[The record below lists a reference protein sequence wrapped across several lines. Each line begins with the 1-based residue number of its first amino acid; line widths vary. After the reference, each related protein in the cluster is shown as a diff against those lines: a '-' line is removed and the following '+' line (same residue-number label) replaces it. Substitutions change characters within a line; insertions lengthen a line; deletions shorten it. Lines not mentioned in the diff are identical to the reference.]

1 MLVKDILKNCENR
14 MHKAVETVRHELVK
28 VRTGKATTAL
38 LDTVKVEAYGNAM
51 PINQV
56 GSVSVVDA
64 HMLAVTPWDQSMV
77 KPIEQ
82 AIIAANL
89 GLNPSIDGKIVR
101 VPIPALNEE
110 RRKELVKLV
119 KKFGEEGKIAI
130 RNVRRDENEHLKK
143 SEKEEH
149 FSEDERKRGEQ
160 EVQKYTDKFI
170 KEIDQLLAHK
180 EKEIMEV

>member
-1 MLVKDILKNCENR
+1 

-28 VRTGKATTAL
+28 VRTGKATTVL
-38 LDTVKVEAYGNAM
+38 LDTVKIDAYGTLM

-64 HMLAVTPWDQSMV
+64 HMLTVTPWDQSMV

-82 AIIAANL
+82 GIIAANL

-101 VPIPALNEE
+101 VPIPTLNEE

-119 KKFGEEGKIAI
+119 KKFGEEGKVAI
-130 RNVRRDENEHLKK
+130 RNVRRDENEQLKK
-143 SEKEEH
+143 SEKDEH
-149 FSEDERKRGEQ
+149 FSEDERKRGEH
-160 EVQKYTDKFI
+160 EVQKLTDRFI
-170 KEIDQLLAHK
+170 KEIDALLVLK

>member
-1 MLVKDILKNCENR
+1 MQVKDILKNCETR
-14 MHKAVETVRHELVK
+14 MQKAVDNVRHELVRI
-28 VRTGKATTAL
+28 RTGKATTAL
-38 LDTVKVEAYGNAM
+38 LDTVKVEAYGSLM
-51 PINQV
+51 PLNQV
-56 GSVSVVDA
+56 GSIAVLDA
-64 HMLAVTPWDQSMV
+64 HMLTVTPWDQSML

-101 VPIPALNEE
+101 VPIPPLNEE

-119 KKFGEEGKIAI
+119 KKFGEEGKIAV
-130 RNVRRDENEHLKK
+130 RNIRRDENEQLKK

-160 EVQKYTDKFI
+160 EVQKLTDKYI
-170 KEIDQLLAHK
+170 KEIDTLLSLK

>member
-1 MLVKDILKNCENR
+1 ML
-14 MHKAVETVRHELVK
+14 T
-28 VRTGKATTAL
+28 
-38 LDTVKVEAYGNAM
+38 
-51 PINQV
+51 
-56 GSVSVVDA
+56 
-64 HMLAVTPWDQSMV
+64 VTPWDQSMV

-110 RRKELVKLV
+110 RRRELVKLV
-119 KKFGEEGKIAI
+119 KKFGEEGRIAI
-130 RNVRRDENEHLKK
+130 RNIRRDENEQLKK

-170 KEIDQLLAHK
+170 KEIDLLLVNK

>member
-1 MLVKDILKNCENR
+1 MLVKDILKTCESR
-14 MHKAVETVRHELVK
+14 MLKAVESVRHELVK
-28 VRTGKATTAL
+28 IRTGKATTAL
-38 LDTVKVEAYGNAM
+38 LDTVKVDAYGTPM

-56 GSVSVVDA
+56 GTVSIVDA
-64 HMLAVTPWDQSMV
+64 HMLSVTPWDQSMV

-89 GLNPSIDGKIVR
+89 GLNPSIDGKLVR

-110 RRKELVKLV
+110 RRKELVKLT

-130 RNVRRDENEHLKK
+130 RNVRRDENEQLKK
-143 SEKEEH
+143 SEKAEH
-149 FSEDERKRGEQ
+149 FSEDERKRGEA
-160 EVQKYTDKFI
+160 EIQKMTDKFI
-170 KEIDQLLAHK
+170 KEIDNLLAVK

>member
-1 MLVKDILKNCENR
+1 MLVKDILKTCESR
-14 MHKAVETVRHELVK
+14 MLKAVESVRHELVK
-28 VRTGKATTAL
+28 IRTGKATTAL
-38 LDTVKVEAYGNAM
+38 LDTVKVDAYGTPM

-56 GSVSVVDA
+56 GTVSIVDA
-64 HMLAVTPWDQSMV
+64 HMLSVTPWDQSMV

-89 GLNPSIDGKIVR
+89 GLNPSIDGKLVR

-110 RRKELVKLV
+110 RRKELVKLT

-130 RNVRRDENEHLKK
+130 RNVRRDENEQLKK
-143 SEKEEH
+143 SEKAEH

-160 EVQKYTDKFI
+160 EIQKFTDKFI
-170 KEIDQLLAHK
+170 KEIDTLLAVK

>member
-1 MLVKDILKNCENR
+1 MVVKDILKNCETR
-14 MHKAVETVRHELVK
+14 MHKAVDTVRHELVK

-38 LDTVKVEAYGNAM
+38 LDTVKVDAYGNAM

-64 HMLAVTPWDQSMV
+64 HMLTVTPWDQSMV

-119 KKFGEEGKIAI
+119 KKFGEEGRIAI
-130 RNVRRDENEHLKK
+130 RNIRRDENEQLKK

-170 KEIDQLLAHK
+170 KEIDQLLVHK

>member
-1 MLVKDILKNCENR
+1 MLVKDILKNCETR
-14 MHKAVETVRHELVK
+14 MHKAVDTVRHELVK
-28 VRTGKATTAL
+28 VRTGKANTVL

-56 GSVSVVDA
+56 GSLSVVDA
-64 HMLAVTPWDQSMV
+64 HMLTVTPWDQSMV

-110 RRKELVKLV
+110 RRRELVKLV
-119 KKFGEEGKIAI
+119 KKFGEEGRIAI
-130 RNVRRDENEHLKK
+130 RNIRRDENEQLKK

-160 EVQKYTDKFI
+160 EVQKFTDKFI
-170 KEIDQLLAHK
+170 KEIDVLLVNK

>member
-1 MLVKDILKNCENR
+1 MQLKDILKNCETR
-14 MHKAVETVRHELVK
+14 MQKAVESVRHELVK

-38 LDTVKVEAYGNAM
+38 LDTVKVDAYGTMM

-56 GSVSVVDA
+56 GSVSVIDA
-64 HMLAVTPWDQSMV
+64 HMLAVTPWDNGMLQ
-77 KPIEQ
+77 PIEK

-101 VPIPALNEE
+101 VPIPMLNEE
-110 RRKELVKLV
+110 RRKELVKLI
-119 KKFGEEGKIAI
+119 KKFGEEGKVAI
-130 RNVRRDENEHLKK
+130 RNVRRDENEILKK

-149 FSEDERKRGEQ
+149 FSEDDRKRGEQ
-160 EVQKYTDKFI
+160 EVQKYTDKYI
-170 KEIDQLLAHK
+170 KEIDNLLAIK

>member
-1 MLVKDILKNCENR
+1 MQVKEILKNCETR
-14 MHKAVETVRHELVK
+14 MQKAVESVRHELVK

-38 LDTVKVEAYGNAM
+38 LDTVKVDAYGTPM

-56 GSVSVVDA
+56 GTVSVLDA
-64 HMLAVTPWDQSMV
+64 HMLTVTPWDHAMV
-77 KPIEQ
+77 KPVEQ

-89 GLNPSIDGKIVR
+89 GLNPSVDSKLVR
-101 VPIPALNEE
+101 VPIPPLNEE
-110 RRKELVKLV
+110 RRRELVKLV
-119 KKFGEEGKIAI
+119 KKFGEEGKVAI
-130 RNVRRDENEHLKK
+130 RNVRRDENEQLKK
-143 SEKEEH
+143 SEKAEH

-170 KEIDQLLAHK
+170 KEIDALLAQK

>member
-1 MLVKDILKNCENR
+1 MQVKDILKNCETR
-14 MHKAVETVRHELVK
+14 MQKAVDNVRHELVRI
-28 VRTGKATTAL
+28 RTGKATTAL
-38 LDTVKVEAYGNAM
+38 LDTVKVEAYGSLM
-51 PINQV
+51 PLNQV
-56 GSVSVVDA
+56 GSISVLDA
-64 HMLAVTPWDQSMV
+64 HMLTVTPWDQSML

-101 VPIPALNEE
+101 VPIPPLNEE

-119 KKFGEEGKIAI
+119 KKFGEEGKIAV
-130 RNVRRDENEHLKK
+130 RNIRRDENEQLKK

-160 EVQKYTDKFI
+160 EVQKLTDKYI
-170 KEIDQLLAHK
+170 KEIDTLLAMK

>member
-1 MLVKDILKNCENR
+1 MQVKDILKNCETR
-14 MHKAVETVRHELVK
+14 MQKAVETVRHELVK

-38 LDTVKVEAYGNAM
+38 LDTVKVDAYGTMM

-56 GSVSVVDA
+56 GSVTVADA
-64 HMLAVTPWDQSMV
+64 HMLTVTPWDQAMV

-82 AIIAANL
+82 GIIAANL

-110 RRKELVKLV
+110 RRRELVKLV

-130 RNVRRDENEHLKK
+130 RNIRRDENEQLKK
-143 SEKEEH
+143 SEKQEH

-160 EVQKYTDKFI
+160 EVQKLTDKFI
-170 KEIDQLLAHK
+170 KEIDVLLGIK

>member
-1 MLVKDILKNCENR
+1 MQ
-14 MHKAVETVRHELVK
+14 KAVESVRHELVK
-28 VRTGKATTAL
+28 IRTGKATTAL
-38 LDTVKVEAYGNAM
+38 LDTVKVDAYGTLM

-56 GSVSVVDA
+56 GSVSVLDA
-64 HMLAVTPWDQSMV
+64 HMLTVTPWDQTMV

-82 AIIAANL
+82 SIIAANL
-89 GLNPSIDGKIVR
+89 GLNPSIDGKLVR
-101 VPIPALNEE
+101 VPIPPLNEE

-130 RNVRRDENEHLKK
+130 RNVRRDENEQLKK
-143 SEKEEH
+143 SEKDEH

-160 EVQKYTDKFI
+160 EVQKFTDKFI
-170 KEIDQLLAHK
+170 KEIDALLAQK

>member
-1 MLVKDILKNCENR
+1 MQVKDILKNCETR
-14 MHKAVETVRHELVK
+14 MHKAVESVRHELVK
-28 VRTGKATTAL
+28 IRTGKATTAL
-38 LDTVKVEAYGNAM
+38 LDTVRVDAYGTPM

-56 GSVSVVDA
+56 GTVSVLDA
-64 HMLAVTPWDQSMV
+64 HMLTVTPWDQSMV

-89 GLNPSIDGKIVR
+89 GLNPSIDGKLVR
-101 VPIPALNEE
+101 VPIPPLNEE

-119 KKFGEEGKIAI
+119 KKFGEEGKVAI
-130 RNVRRDENEHLKK
+130 RNVRRDENEQLKK
-143 SEKEEH
+143 SEKDEH
-149 FSEDERKRGEQ
+149 FSEDERKRGEA

-170 KEIDQLLAHK
+170 KEIDTLLAQK